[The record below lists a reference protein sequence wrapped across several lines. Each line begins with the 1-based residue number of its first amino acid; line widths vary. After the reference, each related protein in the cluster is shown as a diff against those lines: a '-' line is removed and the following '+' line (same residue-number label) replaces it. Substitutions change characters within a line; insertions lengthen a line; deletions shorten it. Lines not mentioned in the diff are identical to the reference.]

1 VLLTRARPY
10 HKNDNAHVEQ
20 RNWTRVREH
29 FGYERYD
36 NPEVTP
42 LINALCA
49 GALGQLINHFL
60 PTLKLESKQRRG
72 ERTVRQYGP
81 AQTPW
86 ARVLA
91 AAEVSA
97 ETKARLQALHATLN
111 PFQLARDIER
121 QKKAIEARRRL
132 PA

>member
-1 VLLTRARPY
+1 VPTPGPAASTNVNGSTQRPADWATTARPP
-10 HKNDNAHVEQ
+10 AVS
-20 RNWTRVREH
+20 
-29 FGYERYD
+29 
-36 NPEVTP
+36 P

-60 PTLKLESKQRRG
+60 PTLKLEPKQRRG
-72 ERTVRQYGP
+72 RRLVRQYGP

-86 ARVLA
+86 AWVLA

-97 ETKARLQALHATLN
+97 EARARLQALHVTLN
-111 PFQLARDIER
+111 PLPLTRDVER
-121 QKKAIEARRRL
+121 QRRAIEARRRL

>member
-1 VLLTRARPY
+1 VPTPGPAASTNVNGSTRRPADWATTARP
-10 HKNDNAHVEQ
+10 
-20 RNWTRVREH
+20 
-29 FGYERYD
+29 
-36 NPEVTP
+36 PEVTP

-49 GALGQLINHFL
+49 GAPRQWIHHFL
-60 PTLKLESKQRRG
+60 PTLKLEPKQRRG
-72 ERTVRQYGP
+72 RRLVRQYGP

-86 ARVLA
+86 AWVLA